1 VPIPFRD
8 ADDLEDLGAVAF
20 LKIERSARDSVSLG
34 ALFVTN
40 ARGEPLEFAY
50 NLVETSHRILWRP
63 ADLRRNVERELA
75 TSLLAIC
82 ATTPRLLLCRADEVG
97 SSLFTRD
104 LELAIPVG
112 RLSAPAGPGPIA
124 ASVNREEPDPSEPV
138 QVFWHPAPP
147 AEGSSERQLFDRL
160 SAQGLLLEPFE
171 RASYGLREVYA
182 ARLSDAP

>member
-8 ADDLEDLGAVAF
+8 AEDVEELGAAAF
-20 LKIERSARDSVSLG
+20 LKVERAGREATYLG
-34 ALFVTN
+34 ALFLVN

-50 NLVETSHRILWRP
+50 NLVETPHRILWRP

-75 TSLLAIC
+75 TSLLGIC
-82 ATTPRLLLCRADEVG
+82 ATIPRLLLCRADEVG

-104 LELAIPVG
+104 LELAVPVG
-112 RLSAPAGPGPIA
+112 RVNPPAGTSPA
-124 ASVNREEPDPSEPV
+124 AAGRNEPDASEPV
-138 QVFWHPAPP
+138 HIFWHPGPP
-147 AEGSSERQLFDRL
+147 VEGSVERLLFDRL

-182 ARLSDAP
+182 ARLQENP